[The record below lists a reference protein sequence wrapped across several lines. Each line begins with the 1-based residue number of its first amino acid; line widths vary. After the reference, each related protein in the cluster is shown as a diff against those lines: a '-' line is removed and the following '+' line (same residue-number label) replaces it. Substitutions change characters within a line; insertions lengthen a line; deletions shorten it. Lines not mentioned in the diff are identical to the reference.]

1 MERQI
6 FDNVWDAIES
16 DPAEAASLKARSSLL
31 IAIEQIVAGRGL
43 REAAAAKRLGVA
55 PSRLKGLCRGKIDEF
70 SLDELV
76 RLAAVAGL
84 SVTFEV
90 VRTGT

>member
-1 MERQI
+1 MEPQI

-31 IAIEQIVAGRGL
+31 IAIEQTVNGWGL
-43 REAAAAKRLGVA
+43 PAASAAKRLGVTPA
-55 PSRLKGLCRGKIDEF
+55 VLKDIRRGDIDVI

-84 SVTFEV
+84 SVTFKV